1 MRELLQEKLT
11 RWTSS
16 KLSLRSSKDNINQM
30 KGRAGKQSFQYV
42 YLMRALYP
50 ECFMISKQLSF
61 LRKG

>member
-1 MRELLQEKLT
+1 MRELSQEKLT

-30 KGRAGKQSFQYV
+30 KRQAGKQSFQYL
-42 YLMRALYP
+42 YLIRALYP
-50 ECFMISKQLSF
+50 ECFMISKQLNF